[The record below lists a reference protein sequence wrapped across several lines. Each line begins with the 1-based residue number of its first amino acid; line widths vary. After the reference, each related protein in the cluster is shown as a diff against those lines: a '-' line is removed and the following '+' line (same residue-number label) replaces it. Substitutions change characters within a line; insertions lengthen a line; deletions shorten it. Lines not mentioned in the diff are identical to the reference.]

1 MCLIFWK
8 RPRLKLPFLVVLNTP
23 TLHITSLYL
32 LPCISAQFF
41 IVSLILYSCTILY
54 CTVSP
59 IMYLCTVL
67 PCLFYHVSLHST
79 SLYILSCIT
88 AQYFPVYSILYLC
101 RVLPCIYSP
110 PSLLSQYLLSLG
122 LLWTKGNLSL
132 SPSDSG
138 GSKVATTFYIQKTTI
153 KSGTFF
159 EGCIPG

>member
-67 PCLFYHVSLHST
+67 PCIFYHVSLHST
-79 SLYILSCIT
+79 SLYILSCIS
-88 AQYFPVYSILYLC
+88 AQYFTVSALPHLCYPSISYLWAC
-101 RVLPCIYSP
+101 SGPKGIYP
-110 PSLLSQYLLSLG
+110 YLHRIV
-122 LLWTKGNLSL
+122 
-132 SPSDSG
+132 G
-138 GSKVATTFYIQKTTI
+138 GSKVAPTFYIQKTTI
-153 KSGTFF
+153 MSGTFF